1 MTPEG
6 DRHDAG
12 RRRAL
17 DGVDVRTLFEG
28 SGLAMVVIDD
38 EHRIVDANEAARSL
52 LELTPDQIGEASVDD
67 VAEPDELVTVADDG
81 TQIAVFARRRFIRPD
96 HGTGPAHPLSARER
110 EILSRVSRGQDGPEI
125 AQDLVVSPATVRT
138 HIGNAI
144 RKLGARSRAH
154 AIAIALQRGLIEDH

>member
-6 DRHDAG
+6 DRQDAG
-12 RRRAL
+12 RRRL

-28 SGLAMVVIDD
+28 SGLAMVVLDR
-38 EHRIVDANEAARSL
+38 EHRIVDANDAARSL
-52 LELTPDQIGEASVDD
+52 FELKPEQIGETNVDD
-67 VAEPDELVTVADDG
+67 MAEPDEVVSVADD
-81 TQIAVFARRRFIRPD
+81 TQIAVFARRRFVRPD
-96 HGTGPAHPLSARER
+96 HGTGPAGPLSARER
-110 EILSRVSRGQDGPEI
+110 EILARVARGQDGPEI
-125 AQDLVVSPATVRT
+125 AEDLVVSPATVRT

>member
-12 RRRAL
+12 RRRL

-38 EHRIVDANEAARSL
+38 KHRIVDANEAAKSL
-52 LELTPDQIGEASVDD
+52 FELTPEQIGETSVDD
-67 VAEPDELVTVADDG
+67 VAEPDEVVEVADG
-81 TQIAVFARRRFIRPD
+81 TQIAVFARRRFVRPND
-96 HGTGPAHPLSARER
+96 GTGPAGPLSARER
-110 EILSRVSRGQDGPEI
+110 EILARVSRGQDGPEI

-154 AIAIALQRGLIEDH
+154 AVSIALQRGLIDDQ